1 MYNGYNN
8 NMSYMYIKYIATY
21 LQLVAY
27 CLPADWTKK
36 AYVAVAVKMLY
47 WKVNPK
53 LWAYAYIA
61 SELTLKRKKICSLA
75 YNTCL

>member
-27 CLPADWTKK
+27 CLPAESELVK
-36 AYVAVAVKMLY
+36 AYVAVVAVKMLY

-61 SELTLKRKKICSLA
+61 SELTLKKEKDL
-75 YNTCL
+75 